1 MTLHPVLITISPAVA
16 VRTPESVEQQREYA
30 KLALSQCAT
39 LSGAPVDGWRT
50 GADGKPLPNDGF
62 YWSVSHKRHWA
73 AAVIADH
80 PVGIDIEHVLPR
92 REALLDE
99 LATHDEWGIL
109 GDRSWHSFFRLWTA
123 KEAVLKANGVGI
135 GGFSTCRLL
144 KVPNLHHMTLRCECS
159 DRLESRSHKDTSWHV
174 EHCYLSDHIAAV
186 AYNDADIAWHIIEG
200 KHQNT
205 KTSKRRNVET
215 WESRGEC

>member
-1 MTLHPVLITISPAVA
+1 MTLHPVLIAISPTAPA
-16 VRTPESVEQQREYA
+16 KTPESVEQQREYA
-30 KLALSQCAT
+30 KLALSHCAA
-39 LSGAPVDGWRT
+39 LSAAPADGWRSD
-50 GADGKPLPNDGF
+50 ADGRPLPNEGF

-73 AAVIADH
+73 AAAIADRA
-80 PVGIDIEHVLPR
+80 VGIDIEHVLPR

-135 GGFSTCRLL
+135 ACFSMCRLL
-144 KVPNLHHMTLRCECS
+144 KVPSLHHMTLRYRCS
-159 DRLESRSHKDTSWHV
+159 DRLESRSHKGASWHV

-186 AYNDADIAWHIIEG
+186 ACNDADMTWHMIEG
-200 KHQNT
+200 KRQNIE
-205 KTSKRRNVET
+205 TSKHGNQGVSA
-215 WESRGEC
+215 ES